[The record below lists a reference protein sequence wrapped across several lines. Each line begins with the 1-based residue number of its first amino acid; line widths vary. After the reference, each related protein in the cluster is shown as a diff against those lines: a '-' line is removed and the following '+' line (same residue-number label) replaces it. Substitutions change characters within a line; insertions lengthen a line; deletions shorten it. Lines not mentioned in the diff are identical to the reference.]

1 MIRQLNQRTIRC
13 AILCVVAISSTC
25 LIVNSDTARAET
37 SAESIKLLRSL
48 KSGDE
53 STLAAAKAI
62 KQLSQANDITLIQ
75 SLAAMKGATPV
86 GHNWLSGLANSLY
99 RKTGKSQ
106 TKELSEFLFDPN
118 QDGEARYIVFEWLTA
133 NNDALRTKLLAN
145 MIEDSSPELRFL
157 AIEEAIKDKLETKK
171 LSSFLEAA
179 RHPSQVVSIIEKL
192 KVLGETVDQSRQF
205 GFLPNWR
212 LIGPFDHVGNL
223 NFNKVFPVESDWMA
237 GVLKDEYQGKTETVQ
252 WKEEVTKAP
261 DGAVDLAAIY
271 AKEKGCIIYATTEFE
286 SEKDQD
292 AEVRLG
298 CINGNKI
305 WVNGKL
311 VTSNEVYHTGT
322 QIDQYSE
329 PIRLKAGKN
338 QVLLKLCQN
347 EQTDDWAQVFQFQL
361 RICDSTGKA
370 ILTKGR

>member
-1 MIRQLNQRTIRC
+1 MIRQFNRRTIRC
-13 AILCVVAISSTC
+13 AILCVVAMSSSFF
-25 LIVNSDTARAET
+25 IVDSSSLRAET

-48 KSGDE
+48 TAGDD
-53 STLAAAKAI
+53 STIAAAKAI

-75 SLAAMKGATPV
+75 SLTAMKGATPL
-86 GHNWLSGLANSLY
+86 GRNWLSGLANSLY

-106 TKELSEFLFDPN
+106 TAELSEFLSDPN
-118 QDGEARYIVFEWLTA
+118 QDGEARYIVFEWLTS
-133 NNDALRTKLLAN
+133 NRETLRNELLAN
-145 MIEDSSPELRFL
+145 MKGDSSPELRFL
-157 AIEEAIKDKLETKK
+157 AIEEAMKDKLEKK
-171 LSSFLEAA
+171 ELSSLLESA
-179 RHPSQVVSIIEKL
+179 RHPSQVVDIIKKL
-192 KVLGETVDQSRQF
+192 KELGETVDQSRQF

-212 LIGPFDHVGNL
+212 LIGPFDHVGSL
-223 NFNKVFPVESDWMA
+223 NFNKVFPVESDWA
-237 GVLKDEYQGKTETVQ
+237 NGALKDEYQGKTETVQ

-261 DGAVDLAAIY
+261 EGAVDLAAIY

-286 SEKDQD
+286 SDKDQD

-298 CINGNKI
+298 CINGNKV

-311 VTSNEVYHTGT
+311 VMSNEVYHTGT

-338 QVLLKLCQN
+338 QILLKLCQN